1 MKAMILLILS
11 SLTLV
16 AACEPISSSKVPTA
30 TVLGQFID
38 ASVDPF
44 DADDNGSTD

>member
-30 TVLGQFID
+30 TVVGEFV
-38 ASVDPF
+38 ATVDPF